1 MVIVNFIRDNEVGMF
16 ARAKRLA
23 KKGSIGYADTKY
35 NVDSSIVDIGDSETE
50 VSDKS
55 EWWLSFFFDPP
66 WVVGREFVCS
76 PLYFVESPYSPY
88 LVVDWALVLINNL
101 LCANL
106 MG

>member
-55 EWWLSFFFDPP
+55 EW
-66 WVVGREFVCS
+66 
-76 PLYFVESPYSPY
+76 
-88 LVVDWALVLINNL
+88 
-101 LCANL
+101 
-106 MG
+106 